1 MAFDFSDLDEPS
13 PPAPAPSRDLDT
25 LPIGPDGR
33 LRPIYVQPLEI
44 SSEGLIQLW
53 REAARSD
60 LATILLP
67 EALRTLAVI
76 MRDAMASPNARV
88 SAAKAVLSVAL
99 VDGGDV
105 AVKKAL
111 HEMSASEIDAAIM
124 ALRSEVVERMSEAKP
139 ALPAIEVQAW
149 FESDGEAITDQD

>member
-1 MAFDFSDLDEPS
+1 MGFDFSDVLDEPA
-13 PPAPAPSRDLDT
+13 PDPPAPSRELA
-25 LPIGPDGR
+25 IGPDGR
-33 LRPIYVQPLEI
+33 LKTIFIQPLEI

-124 ALRSEVVERMSEAKP
+124 ALRSEVVERMTDAKP
-139 ALPAIEVQAW
+139 ALPVVEVESW
-149 FESDGEAITDQD
+149 FEGDAGDVSLDNA